1 MEQKQEVSAIAAQNR
16 FDGDGRDEK
25 YWRMRKYLLSCPST
39 QTLIKNAGVD
49 AEMVLE
55 ILVHA
60 HLISS
65 EEGTPC
71 VGKKTL
77 DILEEAVPLISAELD
92 QVEKQTL
99 ISTVKPN
106 LDKENLLWLH

>member
-1 MEQKQEVSAIAAQNR
+1 MPTTTIPNK

-25 YWRMRKYLLSCPST
+25 YWGLREYLLSCPST
-39 QTLIKNAGVD
+39 QTLIRKAGAD

-60 HLISS
+60 HLISA
-65 EEGTPC
+65 EKGTPC

-77 DILEEAVPLISAELD
+77 EILEEAVPLISAELD
-92 QVEKQTL
+92 QAEESNL
-99 ISTVKPN
+99 ISAVKPAF
-106 LDKENLLWLH
+106 DEENLI